1 MDLPFAI
8 SPGDTLAQTTRA
20 GLFSLLGEL
29 KRPAGTVEL
38 AERLALHP
46 NGVRVHLER
55 MEDAGL
61 VARSRAPQAR
71 GRPRDAWTIAP
82 DARPGGAPPS
92 AYADLGRWLARAISP
107 RPGRLRDV
115 EATGRDIGRELAPRC
130 VDLDGVE
137 ALEASLIALG
147 CQPHAEPGSGERM
160 TYRLGNCPY
169 RDAVRENQ
177 EAVCTLHRGITR
189 GLLDVLQPQAKLA
202 GFVPQDPDAA
212 GCLIELTGVT
222 AHGAGE

>member
-1 MDLPFAI
+1 MDLPFAV
-8 SPGDTLAQTTRA
+8 SADDTLAQPTRA
-20 GLFSLLGEL
+20 SLFFMLGEL

-55 MEDAGL
+55 MEGAGL

-92 AYADLGRWLARAISP
+92 AYADLSRWLARAISP

-115 EATGRDIGRELAPRC
+115 EATGRDIGRELAPRR

-137 ALEASLIALG
+137 ALEATLIALG
-147 CQPHAEPGSGERM
+147 CQPHAEPGGGERM

-177 EAVCTLHRGITR
+177 EAVCALHRGITR
-189 GLLDVLQPQAKLA
+189 GLLDVLQPQVKLA
-202 GFVPQDPDAA
+202 GFVPGDPDAA

-222 AHGAGE
+222 ARRSLE

>member
-1 MDLPFAI
+1 
-8 SPGDTLAQTTRA
+8 
-20 GLFSLLGEL
+20 
-29 KRPAGTVEL
+29 
-38 AERLALHP
+38 
-46 NGVRVHLER
+46 

-92 AYADLGRWLARAISP
+92 AYADLGRWLARAISA
-107 RPGRLRDV
+107 RPGRLRDL

-130 VDLDGVE
+130 VDLDGVQ
-137 ALEASLIALG
+137 ALEATLIALG
-147 CQPHAEPGSGERM
+147 CQPHAEPGSGELM

-169 RDAVRENQ
+169 RDAVRENH

-189 GLLDVLQPQAKLA
+189 GLLDVLQPHVKLA
-202 GFVPQDPDAA
+202 GFVPRDPDAA

-222 AHGAGE
+222 AHRSGE

>member
-1 MDLPFAI
+1 MDLPLAV
-8 SPGDTLAQTTRA
+8 SPDDTLAQPTRA
-20 GLFSLLGEL
+20 GLFSLLGEF

-38 AERLALHP
+38 AERLGLHP

-55 MEDAGL
+55 MEEAGL
-61 VARSRAPQAR
+61 VARSRAPQPR

-82 DARPGGAPPS
+82 EARPCGAPPS
-92 AYADLGRWLARAISP
+92 AYADLGRWLARTISP

-115 EATGRDIGRELAPRC
+115 EATGRDIGRELAPRG

-137 ALEASLIALG
+137 VFEATLIALG
-147 CQPHAEPGSGERM
+147 CQPHAEPGGGERM

-169 RDAVRENQ
+169 RDAARENQ

-202 GFVPQDPDAA
+202 GFVPRDPDTAS
-212 GCLIELTGVT
+212 CLIELTGVT
-222 AHGAGE
+222 AHTAGE

>member
-1 MDLPFAI
+1 MDRPYAV
-8 SPGDTLAQTTRA
+8 SPDDVLAQPTRA
-20 GLFSLLGEL
+20 GLFALLGEL
-29 KRPAGTVEL
+29 KRPAGTAEL

-55 MEDAGL
+55 MENAGL
-61 VARSRAPQAR
+61 VQRSRARQAR

-92 AYADLGRWLARAISP
+92 AYAEVGRWLARAISV
-107 RPGRLRDV
+107 RPGRLREL
-115 EATGRDIGRELAPRC
+115 EATGRDIGRELAPRY

-137 ALEASLIALG
+137 ALEATLTALG
-147 CQPHAEPGSGERM
+147 CQPHAEPGSSERM

-169 RDAVRENQ
+169 RDAVRENP

-189 GLLDVLQPQAKLA
+189 GLLDMLQPHVKLT
-202 GFVPQDPDAA
+202 GFVPRDPDAA
-212 GCLIELTGVT
+212 GCLIELTAVT
-222 AHGAGE
+222 AHRSSE